1 MFYPSHVYLS
11 TLHLVLSIVVA
22 VNAVLSMGEFLVL
35 NRSVKLPFNQSVK
48 TSCVSRVTNYQLK
61 GF

>member
-1 MFYPSHVYLS
+1 M
-11 TLHLVLSIVVA
+11 TTITK
-22 VNAVLSMGEFLVL
+22 GEFLIL